1 MTTRNKRKLAA
12 LNKEN
17 CEEHPRSN
25 LAQNSS
31 APRSQEDYITQVSE
45 EIEGRV
51 RKRLSKEFSRTENR
65 ILGALARLDDFLMNP
80 LLPGGSGTTPEP
92 TRNASGINQGTNED
106 DSQND
111 LHPEASLFHGQR
123 EQNSGTERDY
133 DMVTGVTERH
143 DMVRAV
149 QKESLW
155 DYDMVT
161 GATEINRN
169 RHAMVTGVHRERVY
183 GHNIVTG
190 ATQQIGNCH
199 DMTGVH
205 EEVTYCSP
213 STSSGKQKKNRS
225 TSQPQFRSENT
236 PATIEA
242 DEILLALQQL
252 ANNNNSANFQ
262 NNINRIS
269 KLPKS
274 LTTTMPTFDG
284 KSEKFELFE
293 ELFQTSLKIHNQLTE
308 DDRINY
314 FQSLMRGDALQT
326 FKNINGP
333 TRENLEEILAV
344 FRRKYV
350 KPQSIATATHK
361 FQKLVF
367 NPANQKLVDFL
378 DELQNLAKDAF
389 GIAAHAIIEQFIYA
403 KMPPDLKKSINQAH
417 LENGTYEQ
425 IVTHLEREL
434 ELNGLEASDELQIN
448 IVSQQFTNANADR
461 SKPTCHHCGKPGHY
475 RNQCRLLKKQ
485 REETENNQNIP
496 GNKNSDANNY
506 IPDNNTNNNDHN
518 NFKNSN
524 RAETKPETVYPPC
537 ETCGKT
543 NHSADRCYV
552 GANGANRPLPWK
564 SKPEGQSGHHQQD
577 AQNSITGCV
586 LATTQHLN

>member
-17 CEEHPRSN
+17 CKEHPRSN

-31 APRSQEDYITQVSE
+31 TPRSQEDYITQVSE

-51 RKRLSKEFSRTENR
+51 TKRLSKEFSRTENR

-111 LHPEASLFHGQR
+111 LHPEASLFHGQS
-123 EQNSGTERDY
+123 EQNSGTER
-133 DMVTGVTERH
+133 G
-143 DMVRAV
+143 
-149 QKESLW
+149 
-155 DYDMVT
+155 YDMVT
-161 GATEINRN
+161 GATEMNRN
-169 RHAMVTGVHRERVY
+169 RLDMVTGVHRERVY
-183 GHNIVTG
+183 GHDIVTG
-190 ATQQIGNCH
+190 ATQQIGYCH

-274 LTTTMPTFDG
+274 LTTTIPTFDG

-293 ELFQTSLKIHNQLTE
+293 DFFQTSLKIHNQLTE

-314 FQSLMRGDALQT
+314 FHSLMRGDALQT

-350 KPQSIATATHK
+350 KPQSMATAKHK

-378 DELQNLAKDAF
+378 DEVQKLAKDAF
-389 GIAAHAIIEQFIYA
+389 GIAAHAIIEQFKYA
-403 KMPPDLKKSINQAH
+403 KMPPHLKKSINQAH
-417 LENGTYEQ
+417 LENGT
-425 IVTHLEREL
+425 
-434 ELNGLEASDELQIN
+434 
-448 IVSQQFTNANADR
+448 
-461 SKPTCHHCGKPGHY
+461 
-475 RNQCRLLKKQ
+475 
-485 REETENNQNIP
+485 
-496 GNKNSDANNY
+496 
-506 IPDNNTNNNDHN
+506 
-518 NFKNSN
+518 
-524 RAETKPETVYPPC
+524 
-537 ETCGKT
+537 
-543 NHSADRCYV
+543 
-552 GANGANRPLPWK
+552 
-564 SKPEGQSGHHQQD
+564 
-577 AQNSITGCV
+577 
-586 LATTQHLN
+586 